1 MSRRKVK
8 EAVRTARPNGGR
20 SKGAART
27 PAETIVAAQPN
38 ASWRSQARAML
49 WPESQA
55 GAYAL
60 LGILA
65 LALVLRAFKLTT
77 LLPILVDESIYLRWA
92 EIIHHQGQWFISLL
106 DGKPPLTYWLLAI
119 QRMIWDA
126 DPLAGG
132 RMLSVMAGLGSTIG
146 VYAVGRLLSDERGG
160 LVSAFLYACFP
171 LSILYDR
178 LAYTEG
184 FANFFGIAVVLTSLW
199 CFSEP
204 GKSWKRE
211 LVPGTALALAM
222 LTKQTLLLFAFVPA
236 LAALWQAR
244 KHERNLIARLATI
257 YVCGGAA
264 IVFFLL
270 TIPDAPTLESH
281 DAVLHHKE
289 FFASPRELIEDP
301 FGAAA
306 TNAVKL
312 GGYIT
317 TYLTWPGALAAIAA
331 LAYLSWR
338 RSMAAWVLVSASV
351 LPWVVQVFLLNRM
364 YPTRYPYPHFWP
376 WFAVMGLAA
385 ADLWIHSE
393 RWLANESRRKMVAAL
408 ATLLIA
414 GPMLYQ
420 SRGMLTAPRAFLH
433 ERDVHYYMRSYGHV
447 GWGVREAID
456 FLEQEAQREGGFVLL
471 TDPVWGTPSDA
482 MAPFL
487 NEKHGIRVYEA
498 WWTQLSSNSPIMPPG
513 RAELIRSHYERT
525 KMGEIDF
532 SREDRVYYVTDTA
545 YYPPEA
551 VKIRQ
556 PGATPLRRFPKPE
569 DGQSIDVYRFK

>member
-1 MSRRKVK
+1 MPRTKPADASKSIRATGRRAKGG
-8 EAVRTARPNGGR
+8 NG
-20 SKGAART
+20 T
-27 PAETIVAAQPN
+27 PRAPKKIEQGSP
-38 ASWRSQARAML
+38 SWWRQTKSL
-49 WPESQA
+49 IWPESQSA
-55 GAYAL
+55 SRVL

-65 LALVLRAFKLTT
+65 LALFLRAFKLTT

-106 DGKPPLTYWLLAI
+106 DGKQPLTYWLLAI

-184 FANFFGIAVVLTSLW
+184 FVNFFGIAVVYTSLW

-211 LVPGTALALAM
+211 LVPGAALALAM

-236 LAALWQAR
+236 LAAIWQAR
-244 KHERNLIARLATI
+244 QHARNLIARLATI

-264 IVFFLL
+264 MVFCLL

-289 FFASPRELIEDP
+289 FFASPQEILEDP

-306 TNAVKL
+306 ANAAKL

-317 TYLTWPGALAAIAA
+317 TYVTWPGALAAIAA
-331 LAYLSWR
+331 LAYLTWR
-338 RSMAAWVLVSASV
+338 RSMAAWVLVSASL
-351 LPWVVQVFLLNRM
+351 LPWLVQVFLLKLM

-376 WFAVMGLAA
+376 WFVVIGLAA
-385 ADLWIHSE
+385 ADLWVRSKQ
-393 RWLANESRRKMVAAL
+393 WLPSESRRKMAAAL
-408 ATLLIA
+408 AALLIA

-420 SRGMLTAPRAFLH
+420 AGGMLRAPRAFLH
-433 ERDVHYYMRSYGHV
+433 ERDIFYFMRSIGHV

-456 FLEQEAQREGGFVLL
+456 FLEQEAKREGGFVLL
-471 TDPVWGTPSDA
+471 TDPIWGTPSDA

-487 NEKHGIRVYEA
+487 NQKHGIRVYEA
-498 WWTQLSSNSPIMPPG
+498 WWTQLSPDSPIMPSG

-532 SREDRVYYVTDTA
+532 SREKRVYYVTDTA

-551 VKIRQ
+551 VRIRQ
-556 PGATPLRRFPKPE
+556 PGATLLRRFPKPE
-569 DGQSIDVYRFK
+569 NGQSIDVYRLK

>member
-1 MSRRKVK
+1 MPRKKVK
-8 EAVRTARPNGGR
+8 EAVRTSRPSEARAQGT
-20 SKGAART
+20 ART
-27 PAETIVAAQPN
+27 AAEPRHAEIESP
-38 ASWRSQARAML
+38 SWRAQARAML
-49 WPESQA
+49 WPESQS
-55 GAYAL
+55 GVYVL

-65 LALVLRAFKLTT
+65 LALSLRAFKLTT

-106 DGKPPLTYWLLAI
+106 DGKQPLTYWLLAI
-119 QRMIWDA
+119 QRMIWDG

-132 RMLSVMAGLGSTIG
+132 RMLSVLAGLGSTIG
-146 VYAVGRLLSDERGG
+146 VYATGRLLSDERGG
-160 LVSAFLYACFP
+160 LVSAFLYSCFP

-184 FANFFGIAVVLTSLW
+184 FANFFGIAMVYTSLW

-211 LVPGTALALAM
+211 LVPGAALALAM
-222 LTKQTLLLFAFVPA
+222 LTKQTLLLFAFVPV
-236 LAALWQAR
+236 LAALWRAR
-244 KHERNLIARLATI
+244 QHERNLFVRLATI

-264 IVFFLL
+264 IVFCLV
-270 TIPDAPTLESH
+270 TIPEAPTLASH
-281 DAVLHHKE
+281 DALLHHKE
-289 FFASPRELIEDP
+289 FFASPEEMLADP

-306 TNAVKL
+306 TNVVKL

-317 TYLTWPGALAAIAA
+317 TYMTWPGALAALAA
-331 LAYLSWR
+331 LAYLTWR
-338 RSMAAWVLVSASV
+338 RSTAAWVLVSASL
-351 LPWVVQVFLLNRM
+351 LPWVAQVFLLKLM

-376 WFAVMGLAA
+376 WFVVIGIAS
-385 ADLWIHSE
+385 ADLWVHSKQ
-393 RWLANESRRKMVAAL
+393 WLPSESWRKVLAGL
-408 ATLLIA
+408 ATAILA
-414 GPMLYQ
+414 VPMLYQ
-420 SRGMLTAPRAFLH
+420 GFGMLTAPRAFLH
-433 ERDVHYYMRSYGHV
+433 ERDIFYFMRSIGHV
-447 GWGVREAID
+447 GWGAREAID
-456 FLEQEAQREGGFVLL
+456 FFEQEAKRDGGFVLL
-471 TDPVWGTPSDA
+471 TDPIWGTPSDA

-487 NEKHGIRVYEA
+487 NGKHGIRVYEA

-525 KMGEIDF
+525 KMGDIDF
-532 SREDRVYYVTDTA
+532 SKESRVYYVTDTA
-545 YYPPEA
+545 YYPPDA

>member
-1 MSRRKVK
+1 M
-8 EAVRTARPNGGR
+8 
-20 SKGAART
+20 
-27 PAETIVAAQPN
+27 
-38 ASWRSQARAML
+38 
-49 WPESQA
+49 
-55 GAYAL
+55 L

-65 LALVLRAFKLTT
+65 LALFLRAFKLTT

-106 DGKPPLTYWLLAI
+106 DGKQPLTYWLLAI
-119 QRMIWDA
+119 QRMIWDG

-132 RMLSVMAGLGSTIG
+132 RMLSVIAGLGSTVG

-184 FANFFGIAVVLTSLW
+184 FANFFGIALVFTSLW

-211 LVPGTALALAM
+211 LVPGAALALAM

-236 LAALWQAR
+236 LAAFWQAR
-244 KHERNLIARLATI
+244 QHERNLIARLATI

-264 IVFFLL
+264 IVFCLL

-289 FFASPRELIEDP
+289 FFASPEELLEDP

-306 TNAVKL
+306 ANAVKL

-351 LPWVVQVFLLNRM
+351 VPWVVQVFLLKLM

-376 WFAVMGLAA
+376 WFVVIGLAA
-385 ADLWIHSE
+385 ADLWIHSKQ
-393 RWLANESRRKMVAAL
+393 WLPSESRRKIVAAL
-408 ATLLIA
+408 ATLFIA

-420 SRGMLTAPRAFLH
+420 GHGMLRAPLSFLH
-433 ERDVHYYMRSYGHV
+433 ERDIFYFMRSIGHV

-456 FLEQEAQREGGFVLL
+456 FLEQEAKREGGFVLL

-487 NEKHGIRVYEA
+487 NHKHGIRVYEA

-532 SREDRVYYVTDTA
+532 SRERRVYYVTDTA
-545 YYPPEA
+545 YYTPEA
-551 VKIRQ
+551 VQIRQ

-569 DGQSIDVYRFK
+569 NGQSIDVYRLK

>member
-1 MSRRKVK
+1 MPKTKPK
-8 EAVRTARPNGGR
+8 EAPRSIHATGRRAKGG
-20 SKGAART
+20 SGTPPGAKKIE
-27 PAETIVAAQPN
+27 PVGP
-38 ASWRSQARAML
+38 SWWMQTKSL
-49 WPESQA
+49 IWPESQS
-55 GAYAL
+55 GARVL

-65 LALVLRAFKLTT
+65 LALFLRAFKLTT

-92 EIIHHQGQWFISLL
+92 EIVHHQGQWFISLL
-106 DGKPPLTYWLLAI
+106 DGKQPLTYWLLAI
-119 QRMIWDA
+119 QRMIWDG

-132 RMLSVMAGLGSTIG
+132 RMLSVLAGLGSTVG
-146 VYAVGRLLSDERGG
+146 VYATGRLLSDERGG
-160 LVSAFLYACFP
+160 LVAAFLYACFP

-184 FANFFGIAVVLTSLW
+184 FANFFGIAVVFTSLW

-211 LVPGTALALAM
+211 LVPGAALALAM

-236 LAALWQAR
+236 MAALWQAR
-244 KHERNLIARLATI
+244 KHERNLLARVATI
-257 YVCGGAA
+257 YICGVAA
-264 IVFFLL
+264 IVFCLL
-270 TIPDAPTLESH
+270 TTPDAPTLESH

-289 FFASPRELIEDP
+289 FFASPEEMLEDP

-331 LAYLSWR
+331 LAYLTWR

-351 LPWVVQVFLLNRM
+351 LPWVVQVFLLKLM

-376 WFAVMGLAA
+376 WFVVIGLAA
-385 ADLWIHSE
+385 ADLWVRSKQ
-393 RWLANESRRKMVAAL
+393 WLPSESRRKMVAAL

-420 SRGMLTAPRAFLH
+420 SYGMLTAPRSFLH
-433 ERDVHYYMRSYGHV
+433 ERDIYYFMRSIGHV

-456 FLEQEAQREGGFVLL
+456 FLEQEAKREGGFVLL
-471 TDPVWGTPSDA
+471 TDPVWGPPSDA

-487 NEKHGIRVYEA
+487 NQKHGIRVYEA
-498 WWTQLSSNSPIMPPG
+498 WWTQLAPDSPIMPRG

-532 SREDRVYYVTDTA
+532 SREARVYYVTDTA
-545 YYPPEA
+545 YCPPEA

-556 PGATPLRRFPKPE
+556 PTARLLKRFPKPE
-569 DGQSIDVYRFK
+569 NNQSIDVYRLK

>member
-1 MSRRKVK
+1 MARPLRASTQFMPRTKPKEAPRSRRATGRRAK
-8 EAVRTARPNGGR
+8 ERTGTPEAPQKIQPAGPSGWMQTRALVWPQSRSGGY
-20 SKGAART
+20 
-27 PAETIVAAQPN
+27 I
-38 ASWRSQARAML
+38 
-49 WPESQA
+49 
-55 GAYAL
+55 L
-60 LGILA
+60 LAILA
-65 LALVLRAFKLTT
+65 LALALRAFKLTT

-106 DGKPPLTYWLLAI
+106 DGKQPLTYWLLGI
-119 QRMIWDA
+119 QRMIWDG

-132 RMLSVMAGLGSTIG
+132 RMLSVIAGLGSTVG

-184 FANFFGIAVVLTSLW
+184 FANFFGIAVVYTSLW

-211 LVPGTALALAM
+211 LVPGAALALAM

-236 LAALWQAR
+236 LAALWRAR

-264 IVFFLL
+264 MVFCMV
-270 TIPDAPTLESH
+270 TIPAAPTLASH

-289 FFASPRELIEDP
+289 FFASPEELLEDP

-306 TNAVKL
+306 TNVVKL
-312 GGYIT
+312 SGYIT
-317 TYLTWPGALAAIAA
+317 TYVTWPGALAALAA

-351 LPWVVQVFLLNRM
+351 LPWVAQVFLLKLM

-376 WFAVMGLAA
+376 WFVVIGLAA
-385 ADLWIHSE
+385 ADLWVHSK
-393 RWLANESRRKMVAAL
+393 RWLPHESRRKTAAAL
-408 ATLLIA
+408 ATLFIA

-420 SRGMLTAPRAFLH
+420 GHGMLTAPRAFLH
-433 ERDVHYYMRSYGHV
+433 ERDIFYFMRSIGHV

-456 FLEQEAQREGGFVLL
+456 FLEQEAKREGGFVLL

-487 NEKHGIRVYEA
+487 NQKHGIRVYEA

-532 SREDRVYYVTDTA
+532 SREKRVYSLLS
-545 YYPPEA
+545 
-551 VKIRQ
+551 
-556 PGATPLRRFPKPE
+556 GRRFLR
-569 DGQSIDVYRFK
+569 GR